1 MNIKQRIFNQIMESM
16 RHPKNYA
23 LDPTRVEKGQFIS
36 HGDILDKSDAI
47 DHHVKILHHAR
58 TQGDA
63 SGIERATHKLRNLGI
78 DANKIQTPKGWNF
91 DQGSG
96 INFEEIEKYRL

>member
-1 MNIKQRIFNQIMESM
+1 M

-23 LDPTRVEKGQFIS
+23 LDPTRLEKGQFIS

-47 DHHVKILHHAR
+47 MHHVKFLHHAR

-63 SGIERATHKLRNLGI
+63 AGIERSTNKLRNLGI
-78 DANKIQTPKGWNF
+78 DANKIPTPEGWNF
-91 DQGSG
+91 SQPLG
-96 INFEEIEKYRL
+96 INVEELEKYRL